1 MAPLGDEV
9 GGERVAV
16 GAVPLGDQ
24 PALNGQCG
32 KIRAACEGMAGFDSR
47 VVELEEDSALF
58 DVIAIANVDR
68 FDDASVEML
77 DLLSLARDRNLR
89 PLPRRSSR

>member
-1 MAPLGDEV
+1 MAPLDDEI
-9 GGERVAV
+9 GGERDAI

-32 KIRAACEGMAGFDSR
+32 KIRAAREGMAGFGSR

-58 DVIAIANVDR
+58 NVIAIANVDR
-68 FDDASVEML
+68 L
-77 DLLSLARDRNLR
+77 
-89 PLPRRSSR
+89 